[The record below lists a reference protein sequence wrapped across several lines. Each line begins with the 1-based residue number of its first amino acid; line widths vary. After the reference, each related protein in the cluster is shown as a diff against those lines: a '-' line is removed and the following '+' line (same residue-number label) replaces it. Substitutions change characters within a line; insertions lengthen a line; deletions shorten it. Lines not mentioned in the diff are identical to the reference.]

1 MVYDCGKY
9 KITLKKVIRRLETIS
24 DDSRN
29 MWLSEIL
36 SHFGNKCSG
45 FKYAQG
51 FEQGLLEGFIN
62 GLNET
67 KSENTPVQVPKVIAN
82 WIDYCKSCSITLYG
96 ALDPVDKFGMS
107 IAETFNGDA
116 QKCAK
121 WARSN
126 SNDFAYAW
134 VNGYEVDDKYYYIV
148 IPCGEGTYRR
158 VFMNSNRNLVISS
171 FTYHSEEEA
180 RKVSKDSSFK
190 LTEKI
195 VKDSELS
202 WVWQFAKE
210 LEI

>member
-36 SHFGNKCSG
+36 SHFGNKCGG

-51 FEQGLLEGFIN
+51 FEQGLLEGFVN

-96 ALDPVDKFGMS
+96 ALYPVDKFGMS

-116 QKCAK
+116 FECAK
-121 WARSN
+121 WARNN

-134 VNGYEVDDKYYYIV
+134 VNGYEVDEKYYYVV

-158 VFMNSNRNLVISS
+158 VFMNSNRNLIISG
-171 FTYHSEEEA
+171 FTYHSEEDA
-180 RKVSKDSSFK
+180 RKIAKDSSFK
-190 LTEKI
+190 LTEKMI
-195 VKDSELS
+195 KESPLS

-210 LEI
+210 LEL

>member
-36 SHFGNKCSG
+36 SHFGNKCGG

-51 FEQGLLEGFIN
+51 FEQGLLEGFVN

-67 KSENTPVQVPKVIAN
+67 KLENTPVQVPEVIAN

-158 VFMNSNRNLVISS
+158 VFMNSNRNLVISG